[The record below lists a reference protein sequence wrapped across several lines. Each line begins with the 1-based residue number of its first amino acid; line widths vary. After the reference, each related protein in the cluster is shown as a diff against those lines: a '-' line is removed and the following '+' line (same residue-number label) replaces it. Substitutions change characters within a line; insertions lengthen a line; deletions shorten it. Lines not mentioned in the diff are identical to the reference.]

1 MEKGISLSRLIIVP
15 SSSDLYIQFEIK
27 LYNVHVHVD
36 NGVKS
41 LLYKN
46 VIISIFC
53 LINSILDS
61 SV

>member
-27 LYNVHVHVD
+27 LYNVHVHED

-41 LLYKN
+41 LLYKM
-46 VIISIFC
+46 
-53 LINSILDS
+53 
-61 SV
+61 